1 MEAKRG
7 LSSAARGKEDNSF
20 ASVSE
25 INKAG
30 PSGRPKTA
38 APFQRGNDWGGN
50 DNDNLEDLD
59 DGLITSGN
67 TS

>member
-1 MEAKRG
+1 MDGVLNEMEAKRG

-20 ASVSE
+20 ASGSE

-38 APFQRGNDWGGN
+38 APF
-50 DNDNLEDLD
+50 
-59 DGLITSGN
+59 
-67 TS
+67 